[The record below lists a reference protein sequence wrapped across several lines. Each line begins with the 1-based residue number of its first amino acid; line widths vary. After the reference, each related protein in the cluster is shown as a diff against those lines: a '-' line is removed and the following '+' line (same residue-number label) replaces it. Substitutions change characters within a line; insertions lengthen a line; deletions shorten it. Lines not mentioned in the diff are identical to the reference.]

1 MKEELAIASLIR
13 KYEPL
18 GRWEAGE
25 LLLGPADALRLADDL
40 LAIGVSIWG
49 VDIWYHVKDGIAE
62 DPGCL
67 DFSGAVGPEWPIE
80 RIFSEAKRFIE
91 GRLPTHIEL
100 VSFVLRDE

>member
-1 MKEELAIASLIR
+1 MKEELAIVIK

-18 GRWEAGE
+18 GQWQAGE

-40 LAIGVSIWG
+40 LAIGESIWG
-49 VDIWYHVKDGIAE
+49 VDIWYRAKGGIAE
-62 DPGCL
+62 DPSCL

-80 RIFSEAKRFIE
+80 RVFNEAKRFIAD
-91 GRLPTHIEL
+91 RLPPHVEL